1 LPLIQMPSCPQLWM
15 GVLSTHRSPNKFF
28 LTYAQRPIIRK
39 KAEFVP
45 TLPPD
50 RRYLSWIAAHR
61 PVPGRSQRMAPYCL
75 HPSEKSGLLARVRAH
90 LGPLRLVAYHASPAS
105 APPSRRFAFR

>member
-39 KAEFVP
+39 K
-45 TLPPD
+45 LSLSPP
-50 RRYLSWIAAHR
+50 
-61 PVPGRSQRMAPYCL
+61 C
-75 HPSEKSGLLARVRAH
+75 
-90 LGPLRLVAYHASPAS
+90 RLIVVIY
-105 APPSRRFAFR
+105 RG